1 MQTDFFEIDGVQIAT
16 PTQYK
21 PIFATTSTDD
31 SDRTQ
36 DLVMHNTP
44 IGTVAGY
51 DLVWKSL
58 RNNEISTILNSMM
71 NKPKFSFHHKS
82 PLAPNG
88 WSDADFYAT
97 NFNMGAQRLQDGEEL
112 WTDLS
117 ISVRSIEP
125 V

>member
-1 MQTDFFEIDGVQIAT
+1 MQTEFFEIDGVQIAT

-58 RNNEISTILNSMM
+58 RNNEISTILNSMID
-71 NKPKFSFHHKS
+71 KPSFLFHHKS
-82 PLAPNG
+82 PLSPDG
-88 WSDADFYAT
+88 WLDADFYAT
-97 NFNMGAQRLQDGEEL
+97 NFSMGAQRLQDGEEL

-117 ISVRSIEP
+117 ISVRSINP
-125 V
+125 I

>member
-1 MQTDFFEIDGVQIAT
+1 MQTDFFEVDGVQIAT

-58 RNNEISTILNSMM
+58 RNNEISTILNGMM
-71 NKPKFSFHHKS
+71 DKSKFSFHHKS
-82 PLAPNG
+82 PLSPNG
-88 WSDADFYAT
+88 WMDADFYAT

-117 ISVRSIEP
+117 ISVRSIDP